1 MDRCSD
7 MGAPRGPVGLPGDN
21 WGQGPPLAEDICL
34 RGTVA
39 LARAHAAVDWA
50 LQPPSSQALQ
60 GRSESPEESERK
72 RVMRSMAHLW
82 LEQEVRD
89 LEGQVGALA
98 PPFLVP
104 HTRVLCSQLA
114 HVRRLVAT
122 RRFVLVVPS
131 HVISSLDLLKRES
144 VGARESI
151 RWLEGELRRGSRY
164 VRSQKSHER
173 LSLSPMK
180 YPKRKDKE
188 ACWWLSVVNS
198 DGALSDDVDSYG
210 RPVQHDQTQRTTPS
224 NVPASS
230 GLSS

>member
-1 MDRCSD
+1 MFRLEAD
-7 MGAPRGPVGLPGDN
+7 VG
-21 WGQGPPLAEDICL
+21 
-34 RGTVA
+34 R
-39 LARAHAAVDWA
+39 RA
-50 LQPPSSQALQ
+50 Q

-131 HVISSLDLLKRES
+131 HGET
-144 VGARESI
+144 ARAVASEQI
-151 RWLEGELRRGSRY
+151 R
-164 VRSQKSHER
+164 V
-173 LSLSPMK
+173 
-180 YPKRKDKE
+180 
-188 ACWWLSVVNS
+188 
-198 DGALSDDVDSYG
+198 
-210 RPVQHDQTQRTTPS
+210 
-224 NVPASS
+224 SS
-230 GLSS
+230 GFLPSFLQPRFAALLFEGSWAAGNFSTCGHELGLVRMVALEADRSRCKHL